1 MKIDLQSRLYNSAFA
16 FRGYNVV
23 NLGRTPELLEV
34 PKYAPVMERYLDAAS
49 ETCSDMVGRTVD
61 LVARARRRE
70 ETTLDTYDEAIC
82 LIVATEQ
89 AQLAILREQFGM
101 DFGDAKLVFGY
112 SLGEISAAVATGVF
126 TMDEALR
133 IPLAMA
139 TDAVALAR
147 DVTLGILFSRG
158 KKLPVD
164 EIKRLCIQINSEGKG
179 VIGVSTY
186 LSPNSLLLLGQGNTI
201 ELFRSRM
208 RDEFSIRTY
217 LRINKNRWPPMHTP
231 IVWEANLS
239 NRAASMMHT
248 MSSGFTE
255 PRPPILS
262 LVTGE
267 ASYNDFN
274 ARDIMNRW
282 TDHPQLLWDV
292 VTGVLAA
299 GVQTLVHVGPAPNI
313 IPATFR
319 RLAENVEAQVEGK
332 LHMRALTS
340 IVERPWLSSLL
351 PSTTVLLRAPGIE
364 QIILE
369 DWLLEEAG
377 VAPEESGKP

>member
-1 MKIDLQSRLYNSAFA
+1 MKIDLPSRLYNAAFA

-34 PKYAPVMERYLDAAS
+34 PQYAPVMERFLDAAS

-126 TMDEALR
+126 TMDDALR
-133 IPLAMA
+133 VPLAMA
-139 TDAVALAR
+139 ADAVALAH

-158 KKLPVD
+158 KQLPLD
-164 EIKRLCIQINSEGKG
+164 EIKRLCAQINGEGKG

-186 LSPNSLLLLGQGNTI
+186 LSPNSLLLLGQNDTI
-201 ELFRSRM
+201 AQFRSRM
-208 RDEFSIRTY
+208 RDAISIRTY
-217 LRINKNRWPPMHTP
+217 LRINDNHWPPMHTP
-231 IVWEANLS
+231 IVWEKNLS

-292 VTGVLAA
+292 VTRVLAS

-319 RLAENVEAQVEGK
+319 RLAENVEAQTEGK
-332 LHMRALTS
+332 IHMRALTS
-340 IVERPWLSSLL
+340 IVERPWLASLL
-351 PSTTVLLRAPGIE
+351 PATTTLLRAPGIE

-377 VAPEESGKP
+377 VESGD